1 MSNAQSTRPQ
11 TESIMNEARFGIY
24 WKYNVT
30 GPSGPIKSLG
40 RVFFVMNDYGYLT
53 MVLESRLIISLQ

>member
-1 MSNAQSTRPQ
+1 
-11 TESIMNEARFGIY
+11 MNEARFGIY